1 MWKSVFLFVSII
13 VLISPA
19 SLAAQSIT
27 AFKTGELASGM
38 TKQCIYDGLGS
49 TYTRTVSS
57 IAICPLSIQVSTQP
71 QAQAQQNQQSEERTR
86 SSGSITA
93 FKSGEITTGMTKQC
107 FYNGLGNTYTRTMSS
122 IALCPLSIQVGR

>member
-1 MWKSVFLFVSII
+1 MRKSAIVFVNII

-71 QAQAQQNQQSEERTR
+71 QAQQNQQSQERTG